1 MAKKKVQKIF
11 IGVPAGLKKEDR
23 EKAIEIVKSRYGEEF
38 GEYFVPRRNGHLNYL
53 LKQLREA
60 DIAMFADGYKEDTDL
75 MICKYVCE
83 AFDIPIYK

>member
-53 LKQLREA
+53 LKQLKKA
-60 DIAMFADGYKEDTDL
+60 DIAMFADGFKDDPDL
-75 MICKYVCE
+75 NICYWVCE
-83 AFDIPIYK
+83 NFDIPIYK